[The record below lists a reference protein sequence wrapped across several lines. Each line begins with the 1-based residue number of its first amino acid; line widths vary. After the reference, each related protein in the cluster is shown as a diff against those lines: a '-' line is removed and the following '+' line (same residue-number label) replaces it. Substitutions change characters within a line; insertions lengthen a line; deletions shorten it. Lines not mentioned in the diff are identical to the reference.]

1 MEEIAIDPQLAE
13 DIEISRRE
21 LAEGKGIP
29 HEVVFAQLDK
39 MLCALK
45 TKQTKSKLRAATAS
59 APIPSVETIAA
70 PEEGDRIANDPTGRP
85 AR

>member
-1 MEEIAIDPQLAE
+1 MTSKAPPTNLAIDPQLAE

-45 TKQTKSKLRAATAS
+45 TKQTKSKCRAATA
-59 APIPSVETIAA
+59 AL
-70 PEEGDRIANDPTGRP
+70 
-85 AR
+85 